1 MMRGEGL
8 SDGADREILIEDL
21 KKENEK
27 LFADVTDLE
36 ESLERV
42 ENESKDQIL
51 HLQGQLESSNDK
63 LEKLYTTMNEMSY
76 QVTNHMQIAEEKS
89 KQLKQIK

>member
-1 MMRGEGL
+1 MRGEGL
-8 SDGADREILIEDL
+8 SDGADRDILIEDL

-76 QVTNHMQIAEEKS
+76 QVTNHMQVAEEKS

>member
-1 MMRGEGL
+1 MRGEGL
-8 SDGADREILIEDL
+8 SDGADRDILVEDL

-76 QVTNHMQIAEEKS
+76 QVTNHMQVAEEKS

>member
-8 SDGADREILIEDL
+8 SDGADRDILIEDL

-51 HLQGQLESSNDK
+51 HLQGQL
-63 LEKLYTTMNEMSY
+63 
-76 QVTNHMQIAEEKS
+76 
-89 KQLKQIK
+89 